1 MLGKNCLVFGC
12 GLCRR
17 IKGIGIWKFFAV
29 KSDFY
34 KKWRFDW
41 FSVNIKVKVMNKFC
55 KELIV
60 KDRVYICERYFVF
73 EYLMFVFSFV
83 I

>member
-12 GLCRR
+12 GSCRR
-17 IKGIGIWKFFAV
+17 IKGIGIWKFFVV

-41 FSVNIKVKVMNKFC
+41 FSVNIKVKVMNKFF
-55 KELIV
+55 KELLRIGFIYV
-60 KDRVYICERYFVF
+60 KDILF
-73 EYLMFVFSFV
+73 LMILKYVS